1 MTSPLPEGVYEL
13 LRTAALDTALAQ
25 LADLTPRFAAIEAAD
40 EPHVLA
46 RHVAKLVERALSRE
60 GDAGRRLA
68 LVNDLLA
75 RVAEQ
80 DEQVITDEAEHLV
93 VLSRETA
100 PGVHRLERPVT
111 PLSSAALITNAR
123 DEPSLSA

>member
-1 MTSPLPEGVYEL
+1 MSVPSHDRETLLTSPLPEGVYES
-13 LRTAALDTALAQ
+13 LRTAALDSALAQ

-60 GDAGRRLA
+60 GDTGRRLA

-80 DEQVITDEAEHLV
+80 DEQVID
-93 VLSRETA
+93 RRGGA
-100 PGVHRLERPVT
+100 PRRPQ
-111 PLSSAALITNAR
+111 P
-123 DEPSLSA
+123 